1 MRLTIVGVCAVLMT
15 VTAGVPAG
23 AGSPRLTRV
32 QNDSADYRYC
42 YVAKSPYGE
51 IVYFSEAFR
60 AERGTYSVGIENAF
74 NSFVTGRYDSQVIS
88 GAVCMY
94 RLRHVSPPGA
104 GGYRGHVPKRVHVPF
119 PS

>member
-1 MRLTIVGVCAVLMT
+1 MRLTIAGVCAVLMT
-15 VTAGVPAG
+15 VAAGVPAG

-42 YVAKSPYGE
+42 YVAKSPSGE

-74 NSFVTGRYDSQVIS
+74 NSFVTGR
-88 GAVCMY
+88 
-94 RLRHVSPPGA
+94 H
-104 GGYRGHVPKRVHVPF
+104 
-119 PS
+119 